1 MTEPS
6 QNAMSGSNPI
16 NRTFQDPTAFGYN
29 QMGTR
34 SDTTES
40 VSEAP
45 GSLVEMPVD
54 VGARRDIGDPAPSQR
69 AQGGTAFD
77 PSSQMTA
84 QSRWGSRRD
93 AEADEAR
100 KILGAEGPIV
110 KGNASAVED
119 ARQEVGFLE
128 GRLGTVASQTRNA

>member
-1 MTEPS
+1 M
-6 QNAMSGSNPI
+6 NAA
-16 NRTFQDPTAFGYN
+16 FQDSTAFQYGPN
-29 QMGTR
+29 MTR
-34 SDTTES
+34 SDNTES

-45 GSLVEMPVD
+45 GSLTERPVD
-54 VGARRDIGDPAPSQR
+54 AGVRYEVGDPAPSSR
-69 AQGGTAFD
+69 APGGATFD

-93 AEADEAR
+93 ADTEEAKR
-100 KILGAEGPIV
+100 LPGAEGPVV

-128 GRLGTVASQTRNA
+128 GQLSTVAPQTRNY